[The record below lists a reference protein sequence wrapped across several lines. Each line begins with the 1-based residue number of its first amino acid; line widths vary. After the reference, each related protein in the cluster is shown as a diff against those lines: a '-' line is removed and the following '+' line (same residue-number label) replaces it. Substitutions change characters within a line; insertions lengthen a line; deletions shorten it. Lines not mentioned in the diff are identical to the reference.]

1 MSICIPALELFVHT
15 IRASLQSNE
24 DKVYGAF
31 DKRSVQERYWK
42 KSSFWNKVS
51 RVWLP
56 IGYFVIA
63 LVILLPGIINIT
75 MLELL

>member
-1 MSICIPALELFVHT
+1 MSVCIPALELFVHT

-24 DKVYGAF
+24 NKVYRAF
-31 DKRSVQERYWK
+31 DMRPVKERCWK
-42 KSSFWNKVS
+42 KSSFWIRIS

-63 LVILLPGIINIT
+63 MVILLPGIINVT